1 MVQYVKEEMTMS
13 KRASLVPLLA
23 ILLGAASPALARNI
37 ARPRFDRGAQF
48 VPHELLVKF
57 KRGTPAYVRAE
68 IHRGAGAAVL
78 RRFAR
83 DPRLEQVRLPEGE
96 NLDSAIAYY
105 STRADVQYV
114 QKNFVYHTTD
124 AVALPPN
131 DYYFGNQYAWQ
142 DFTQFGVNAVAA
154 WQKTTGRFS
163 VVVADLDTGVDYT
176 HPDLGL
182 NIWTNPGEAGRNC
195 YDERDND
202 ADGYVDDCRGWNFIY
217 GNNDPMDDSGEGHGT
232 HIAGIIGALTNN
244 GIGVAGANWDI
255 QIMPLKTAD
264 ANGIGTTVTA
274 IQGLEYAVAHGATI
288 ANYSSGY
295 YSTGS
300 SDNDV
305 AFRDAIKAAGD
316 AGLLFVT
323 SAGNDSNDNDSN
335 PFYPC
340 SFSRADTNNPDP
352 PTNILCVAATEN
364 FYGDLASFSNYG
376 ANTVN
381 LGAPGVG
388 VLSTVQWSGDQYSP
402 LQGTSVST
410 SFVTGGAALIK
421 ACNPSLTAVMIKDIL
436 LYHVQTNYDLTGRT
450 TSGGEVDYGAAVVN
464 DTVGA
469 CVAAPTGSAPVAKS
483 GGPYHGNLRRPVQ
496 FEGNASSDTGGQIL
510 LYFWD
515 FGDGF
520 YGSGEQVSHLYTST
534 GVFTATLTVRDNLGA
549 EASESTTVTV
559 NPTGHAWGL
568 TLVRS
573 LTQTRQ
579 VSRRSDLKR

>member
-1 MVQYVKEEMTMS
+1 MKEELKMP
-13 KRASLVPLLA
+13 RRPSLVPLLA
-23 ILLGAASPALARNI
+23 VLLCITSPALARNI
-37 ARPRFDRGAQF
+37 VRPRLDRAAHF

-57 KRGTPAYVRAE
+57 KRGTPAFVRAE
-68 IHRGAGAAVL
+68 IHRGAGAALL

-83 DPRLEQVRLPEGE
+83 DPRLEQVRLPAGE

-114 QKNFVYHTTD
+114 QKNFVYHTT
-124 AVALPPN
+124 ASLPPN
-131 DYYFGNQYAWQ
+131 DEYFDNQYAWQ
-142 DFTQFGVNAVAA
+142 DFDHSGVNALAA

-195 YDERDND
+195 FDERDND

-217 GNNDPMDDSGEGHGT
+217 GNNDPMDDSGVGHGT
-232 HIAGIIGALTNN
+232 HIAGIIGALTDNF
-244 GIGVAGANWDI
+244 IGVAGANWDV

-264 ANGIGTTVTA
+264 ANGLGTTVTA
-274 IQGLEYAVAHGATI
+274 IQALEYAVAHGATI
-288 ANYSSGY
+288 ANFSSGY
-295 YSTGS
+295 YSTGTT
-300 SDNDV
+300 DNDI

-323 SAGNDSNDNDSN
+323 SAGNDSIDNDST

-340 SFSRADTNNPDP
+340 SFSRADANNPDP
-352 PTNILCVAATEN
+352 PKNILCVAATDN
-364 FYGDLASFSNYG
+364 FYSDARLAWFSNYG

-381 LGAPGVG
+381 LGAPGTG
-388 VLSTVQWSGDQYSP
+388 VLSTVQWSGDQYLP

-421 ACNPSLTAVMIKDIL
+421 ACNPSLSSAEIKDIL
-436 LYHVQTNYDLTGRT
+436 LGTVHPNSDLVDRT
-450 TSGGEVDYGAAVVN
+450 TSGGEVDYGAAVN
-464 DTVGA
+464 DLRVGD

-483 GGPYHGNLRRPVQ
+483 GGPYHGNLRKPVQ
-496 FEGNASSDTGGQIL
+496 FEGNASSVTGGQIL

-515 FGDGF
+515 FGDGS
-520 YGSGEQVSHLYTST
+520 YGSGEQVSHQYTDRGPYT
-534 GVFTATLTVRDNLGA
+534 VTLTVRDNLGA

-559 NPTGHAWGL
+559 NPTGHATGL
-568 TLVRS
+568 KLVRS
-573 LTQTRQ
+573 LTPTRQ
-579 VSRRSDLKR
+579 ISRRSDLKR